1 MGDRIFNVM
10 GSIVVVAGIT
20 TVVSNRNSAGVI
32 RALGNAFSNALLS
45 AQGKRP

>member
-1 MGDRIFNVM
+1 MGDKLFNVM

-20 TVVSNRNSAGVI
+20 TVVSNRNSAEVI
-32 RALGNAFSNALLS
+32 RALGNTFSRALLS